1 MTQYLHDSEMTS
13 RCSSAV
19 PRHRTPDISTGLP
32 RHTAPSIVPGV
43 QQRAVRGHKTVY
55 RDPAT
60 PSRQITAAM
69 QPCKI
74 LQHVTL
80 HRMINTKT
88 KTVFK
93 SFVCGRRKMQKILCA
108 KKKNSKYETLDI
120 IFLSQTCLSSH
131 CRASHGARA
140 GSRS

>member
-1 MTQYLHDSEMTS
+1 MTQYLHESEMTS
-13 RCSSAV
+13 RCSYAV

-32 RHTAPSIVPGV
+32 RHTVPSIVPGV
-43 QQRAVRGHKTVY
+43 RQRAVRGHKTVY

-108 KKKNSKYETLDI
+108 KNFKVRNFRYY
-120 IFLSQTCLSSH
+120 IFIPNLSSSH